1 MFVVKKLLLR
11 KTGGLIT
18 NFRVIRPWSY
28 EADFTVCVMYACVS
42 MLFNK
47 FNCKVFIFV
56 STYAFILFW
65 NRCVKLELKF
75 FFIFLRLVPLKTII
89 LFE

>member
-28 EADFTVCVMYACVS
+28 ESDLTVKDHDKNSY
-42 MLFNK
+42 
-47 FNCKVFIFV
+47 
-56 STYAFILFW
+56 
-65 NRCVKLELKF
+65 
-75 FFIFLRLVPLKTII
+75 
-89 LFE
+89 

>member
-28 EADFTVCVMYACVS
+28 EPDFTVIT
-42 MLFNK
+42 NK
-47 FNCKVFIFV
+47 N
-56 STYAFILFW
+56 L
-65 NRCVKLELKF
+65 LK
-75 FFIFLRLVPLKTII
+75 PLKTP
-89 LFE
+89 

>member
-28 EADFTVCVMYACVS
+28 EPDFTVCQ
-42 MLFNK
+42 
-47 FNCKVFIFV
+47 
-56 STYAFILFW
+56 
-65 NRCVKLELKF
+65 F
-75 FFIFLRLVPLKTII
+75 FFQINSLN
-89 LFE
+89 